1 MKRGISMKKRVFV
14 TLLAFCLVA
23 ALCVVGAAAED
34 LPDAVANTI
43 TLDRNYT
50 GNLTVAS
57 GQDVTLDLNGH
68 TLTNDGSNHTIVV
81 EAGGI
86 LTVVDGSAAK
96 TGKVDNINHGKA
108 ALVNYGTAYLRGGT
122 FDRSHEAGTLKPYS
136 NGGNSYYTV
145 ENYGNMTIYDG
156 VTVQQDGTANGGTT
170 GYFSSL
176 LHNGWQNGNNNTSKR
191 DSVLVIEGGLFSG
204 GLNTVKNDDY
214 GDITINGGTFTNI
227 AQAAMLNWNVAEING
242 GDFTLNEGTA
252 VSVVLNGYIN
262 DSIDKGQL
270 TITGGNFNGNGGDA
284 ICTMDNG
291 SSGIGTVEISGG
303 DFTGDINIL
312 NVGTADSS
320 VTISGTAKITGNVN
334 NASAKNT
341 LNIEG
346 VTITG
351 NVESTAG
358 SVTVTDSTVTG
369 TVSESAVVINSSV
382 AGQPASDS
390 VPDNVVAVIGGQHF
404 ESLEKAIEAAND
416 GDTITLVDD
425 VITDATVIIPDDK
438 ALTIVGNGNSIEINH
453 DAGSDTHEKA
463 LTLLAPLTLDGVNL
477 TINGY
482 TEGEGHTGDGI
493 QIGANTSDDATLT
506 IQNGSTVTLNGVNN
520 AMVMPGGAGA
530 VVTVSGS
537 QFNLSDIGGNGSN
550 GGTYVF
556 ENADVNVNGCAS
568 YGFSVYSMTTRGN
581 TTIDISGTGYSAIYG
596 HSTLDFGGNT
606 IVNVDNCGPT
616 VVGDGNQ
623 WGYRD
628 APIQLRRGPEGAE
641 SITIGENAVINI
653 TNCTD
658 NAGNPINNI
667 YVVAGTT
674 YTNNGG
680 TVNANV
686 VMADAPEGQYS
697 VALVNNGVTLD
708 SRYVDPNYS
717 YSLPNLADRGGS
729 TFAGWR
735 VNGGSV
741 VRGGTVYTITR
752 NTVFTAVW
760 DLIEIPDT
768 YEINVSAGANG
779 EASTSLTNA
788 SAGSTVTITAT
799 PDEGY
804 RVGAVTVSGPDGR
817 VEVTRVNATTYTFVM
832 PAGGVEIDVSF
843 VEDAALSEPFTDVS
857 EGHWFY
863 EYVAYVYTHGLM
875 EGTSATTFEPDAGMT
890 RAMFWAVLARIDGQ
904 SVSGANW
911 LETARAW
918 AMAEGV
924 SDGTAASEL
933 VTREQMVTMLYR
945 FAGSPVAGGMAL
957 SEFADAG
964 SVSSWA
970 SDAMSWALGEGVI
983 SGMGGGMLSP
993 QGTAT
998 RAQAAAILMRF
1009 VEG

>member
-1 MKRGISMKKRVFV
+1 MKRRIFA

-23 ALCVVGAAAED
+23 SLCVVGAAAED
-34 LPDAVANTI
+34 LPDADDNTI
-43 TLDRNYT
+43 TLDRDYT

-57 GQDVTLDLNGH
+57 GEDVTLDLNGH

-81 EAGGI
+81 EAGGT
-86 LTVVDGSAAK
+86 LTVVDDSADK
-96 TGKVDNINHGKA
+96 TGKVDNTSHGKA

-122 FDRSHEAGTLKPYS
+122 FDRSHEAGTLEPSYS

-145 ENYGNMTIYDG
+145 ENYGTMTIYDG

-176 LHNGWQNGNNNTSKR
+176 LHNGWQNGNNNASKL

-262 DSIDKGQL
+262 DSMDKGQL

-291 SSGIGTVEISGG
+291 SGGIGTVEISGG

-334 NASAKNT
+334 SASAKNT

-346 VTITG
+346 VIITG

-369 TVSESAVVINSSV
+369 TVSGSAVVINSSV

-390 VPDNVVAVIGGQHF
+390 VPGNVVAVIGGQHF
-404 ESLEKAIEAAND
+404 ESLEAAIAAAEDGNTIDLVADAKPTDIVKITKSVIISGNGHEIDMTPAD
-416 GDTITLVDD
+416 GDRGKTLE
-425 VITDATVIIPDDK
+425 IGERNSTNTV
-438 ALTIVGNGNSIEINH
+438 
-453 DAGSDTHEKA
+453 
-463 LTLLAPLTLDGVNL
+463 TLDGVILNISD
-477 TINGY
+477 TDK
-482 TEGEGHTGDGI
+482 GDAIDVWSTLKIVDSQIDIRNVQSGLVLQGGI
-493 QIGANTSDDATLT
+493 D
-506 IQNGSTVTLNGVNN
+506 
-520 AMVMPGGAGA
+520 A
-530 VVTVSGS
+530 VVNVDNSSITMDK
-537 QFNLSDIGGNGSN
+537 LHGNGSN
-550 GGTYVF
+550 GGTW
-556 ENADVNVNGCAS
+556 NISNN
-568 YGFSVYSMTTRGN
+568 SVISISNCVDHGLSTEVLKVEDSTV
-581 TTIDISGTGYSAIYG
+581 TISGAREMAIFAGKLDVLGNSVINVTESGKELPKTGYAGLYNSPVQVKATDGAY
-596 HSTLDFGGNT
+596 L
-606 IVNVDNCGPT
+606 NVD
-616 VVGDGNQ
+616 DG
-623 WGYRD
+623 
-628 APIQLRRGPEGAE
+628 
-641 SITIGENAVINI
+641 AVINLYNNTGRNGANDTI
-653 TNCTD
+653 YLPEGSTLTNDGTI
-658 NAGNPINNI
+658 NAT
-667 YVVAGTT
+667 VVVPEES
-674 YTNNGG
+674 NM
-680 TVNANV
+680 NV
-686 VMADAPEGQYS
+686 VTFIVDGKQYD
-697 VALVNNGVTLD
+697 VRVVNDGESTV
-708 SRYVDPNYS
+708 
-717 YSLPNLADRGGS
+717 LPILKRSGYE
-729 TFAGWR
+729 FHGWR
-735 VNGGSV
+735 SGNRVFDGGEKV
-741 VRGGTVYTITR
+741 TVYNNMT
-752 NTVFTAVW
+752 FTALW
-760 DLIEIPDT
+760 SMIEIPDT
-768 YEINVSAGANG
+768 YAISVNSTANG
-779 EASTSLTNA
+779 EVDVSLNNA
-788 SAGSTVTITAT
+788 SAGSVITITAT

-817 VEVTRVNATTYTFVM
+817 VDVERVDATTYTFVM